1 MLLFWLKTS
10 DLTIKDL
17 VVLFENQFAIIE
29 VKLIIFIWF
38 NVTLIVELNYLE
50 IHNDA

>member
-1 MLLFWLKTS
+1 MQLFWLKTY
-10 DLTIKDL
+10 DLTIKGL
-17 VVLFENQFAIIE
+17 VVLFENQFAVIE

-38 NVTLIVELNYLE
+38 NITLVVELNYLE